1 MKKLKWFA
9 LLLIAGGAVFLGLG
23 AWNIA
28 ETKVKTEQS
37 LSKAE
42 AVVKEKKDDWV
53 DEEQDNRFVPPTGE
67 SVGILEIPKIEG
79 TLPIVEGTDPDD
91 LEKGVGHFKGSYYP
105 NENGQIVLSGHRD
118 TVFRRAGELELGDEL
133 RVVLPYGSFSY
144 EITSTKIVE
153 ADDQTIITLDNTNE
167 ELVLTTCYPFS
178 YVGNAPQR
186 YIIFAKKV

>member
-186 YIIFAKKV
+186 YIIYAKKV

>member
-79 TLPIVEGTDPDD
+79 TLPIVEGTNPDD

-186 YIIFAKKV
+186 YIIYAKKV